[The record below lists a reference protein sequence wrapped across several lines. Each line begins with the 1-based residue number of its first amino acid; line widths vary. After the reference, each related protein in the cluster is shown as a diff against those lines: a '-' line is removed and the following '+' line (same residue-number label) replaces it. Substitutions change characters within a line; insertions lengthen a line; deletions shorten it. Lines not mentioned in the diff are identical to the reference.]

1 MELPELLQRI
11 DELQARIVAAGPLS
25 PEAKRKLDYR
35 FRLDWNYH
43 SNVMEGSQLT
53 RQETRTIMM
62 GNVTVEGKPI
72 RDIVEMQGH
81 DDVVLT
87 LLGMARGELNL
98 SEKRIKEIH
107 KAIMHEDDPAKK
119 DWPGN
124 WKKHPNH
131 IYNFKEERFDF
142 TPPEEVPEA
151 MHRLLD
157 RTKAALES
165 IRRNDKD
172 APHPTVVAFDF
183 QREYVTIHP
192 FHDGNGRTAR
202 IFSNLL
208 LLSFGYPPAII
219 KAEDQEKTAYNR
231 LLAEVQVYGA
241 SPDLF
246 NAFMAERLIR
256 SQELVLEVLDGKD
269 IDEMDDLDKRLQLI
283 DAKLAS
289 VDPKDEIQRV
299 RGAET
304 TLFLLDEWGYDLLE
318 QAIPVAQKF
327 NRYFLNTQ
335 HDISLINAGASIKF
349 VDEASKFVVS
359 QLSQSINAKKEFLE
373 RGTELNLWL
382 RFGSFRKAIRKPFG
396 CNYGIT
402 IKLEDTHQYEILID
416 AFHTNGGRYQKTLIK
431 RFYHQLVTKGEQRD
445 IVQQMG
451 RQIADHIEHFVER
464 DRTNDDFDLD
474 N

>member
-1 MELPELLQRI
+1 MELPELLHRI

-62 GNVTVEGKPI
+62 GNITVEGKPI
-72 RDIVEMQGH
+72 RDVLEMQGH
-81 DDVVLT
+81 DEVVST
-87 LLGMARGELNL
+87 LLGMASGELNL

-142 TPPEEVPEA
+142 KAPEDVPEA

-165 IRRNDKD
+165 IVRSDKD
-172 APHPTVVAFDF
+172 APHPAVVAFDF

-208 LLSFGYPPAII
+208 LLNFSYPPAII
-219 KAEDQEKTAYNR
+219 KAEEQEKTAYNR

-256 SQELVLEVLDGKD
+256 SQELVLEVLSGKD
-269 IDEMDDLDKRLQLI
+269 IDDADDLDKRLQLI
-283 DAKLAS
+283 DAQLAN

-304 TLFLLDEWGYDLLE
+304 TRSLLEEWGYDLLQ

-327 NRYFLNTQ
+327 NRFFLNTQ
-335 HDISLINAGASIKF
+335 HDLALVDGGAYVKF
-349 VDEASKFVVS
+349 VDEASEEVIANLKD
-359 QLSQSINAKKEFLE
+359 SITQKSEQLE
-373 RGTELNLWL
+373 RASELHLWL

-396 CNYGIT
+396 CNYGIS
-402 IKLEDTHQYEILID
+402 IKFDDTHQYEILVD
-416 AFHTNGGRYQKTLIK
+416 VFHTSGGRHQEPLIK
-431 RFYHQLVTKGEQRD
+431 RFYHQRVTKSEQQD
-445 IVQQMG
+445 IVQRMG
-451 RQIADHIEHFVER
+451 RQIADHIEHFVKR
-464 DRTNDDFDLD
+464 DRTGDVDVDI
-474 N
+474 

>member
-1 MELPELLQRI
+1 MALSELLKKIDALQERI
-11 DELQARIVAAGPLS
+11 STAGPLS

-72 RDIVEMQGH
+72 RDVLEMQGH
-81 DDVVLT
+81 DEVVRT
-87 LLGMARGELNL
+87 LLGMASGELNL

-142 TPPEEVPEA
+142 TAPEDVPDA

-157 RTKAALES
+157 RTKAALEA
-165 IRRNDKD
+165 IKRGDKN

-219 KAEDQEKTAYNR
+219 KAEEQEKTAYNR

-256 SQELVLEVLDGKD
+256 SQELVLEVLAGKD
-269 IDEMDDLDKRLQLI
+269 IDDADDLDKRLKLI
-283 DAKLAS
+283 DA
-289 VDPKDEIQRV
+289 Q
-299 RGAET
+299 
-304 TLFLLDEWGYDLLE
+304 
-318 QAIPVAQKF
+318 
-327 NRYFLNTQ
+327 
-335 HDISLINAGASIKF
+335 
-349 VDEASKFVVS
+349 
-359 QLSQSINAKKEFLE
+359 LE
-373 RGTELNLWL
+373 RGDLGEIVRTRGRETTVALMNEWGLALIEKAIPTAQRFNKYFLDTTHSAGFMNGGFAMNFVNEPASAIVTKIRTEMARPEHDIDRCSGFHLWL
-382 RFGSFRKAIRKPFG
+382 RFGSFRKAPARPFG

-402 IKLEDTHQYEILID
+402 LELEDKHYYKVMVDL
-416 AFHTNGGRYQKTLIK
+416 FHAESGGRQQVELFK
-431 RFYHQLVTKGEQRD
+431 RLYHQPLTEEEQRS
-445 IVQQMG
+445 VVLRMG
-451 RQIADHIEHFVER
+451 KEIADHIEHYMAL
-464 DRTNDDFDLD
+464 NAQKDDTK
-474 N
+474 

>member
-1 MELPELLQRI
+1 MNLHELLQRI
-11 DELQARIVAAGPLS
+11 DDLQARILAAGPLS

-72 RDIVEMQGH
+72 RDVLEMQGH
-81 DDVVLT
+81 DEVVRT
-87 LLGMARGELNL
+87 LLGMASGELNL

-142 TPPEEVPEA
+142 TSPEDVPEA

-165 IRRNDKD
+165 IRWGEKE

-208 LLSFGYPPAII
+208 LLSFGYPPTII
-219 KAEDQEKTAYNR
+219 KAEEQEKTAYNR

-256 SQELVLEVLDGKD
+256 SQELVLEVLAGKD
-269 IDEMDDLDKRLQLI
+269 IDDADDLDKRLQLI
-283 DAKLAS
+283 DAQLAA
-289 VDPKDEIQRV
+289 VDPADEIQRT
-299 RGAET
+299 RGHQT
-304 TLFLLDEWGYDLLE
+304 TQALLNEWGYSLFA

-335 HDISLINAGASIKF
+335 HDIILVNGPVSVRFL
-349 VDEASKFVVS
+349 DEPAEQVIGTL
-359 QLSQSINAKKEFLE
+359 QAELAKDDQKLQ
-373 RGTELNLWL
+373 GVTEIQLWL
-382 RFGSFRKAIRKPFG
+382 RYGTFRKASKKPFG
-396 CNYGIT
+396 CNYGIK
-402 IKLEDTHQYEILID
+402 IKVEDYHHYQVLVDVFNIT
-416 AFHTNGGRYQKTLIK
+416 GGRSEEPLIK
-431 RFYHQLVTKGEQRD
+431 RLYHKPLSLAEQQA
-445 IVQQMG
+445 IVQRMG
-451 RQIADHIEHFVER
+451 KEITDHIEYYVAQNAQE
-464 DRTNDDFDLD
+464 DDTK
-474 N
+474 